1 MRPHRQPG
9 AFLGDTPLPVALL
22 VTDTQTSNKLLI
34 ASFLIPINV
43 AINGFVANDFVACFQ
58 SHDPTDLFGGKLLP
72 QALEYLFFECALELT
87 GFSFSRCF
95 TELLSGGSLIGLVG
109 ILLTIAG

>member
-1 MRPHRQPG
+1 M
-9 AFLGDTPLPVALL
+9 GDTPLLIALL

-34 ASFLIPINV
+34 TSFLMPINV
-43 AINGFVANDFVACFQ
+43 AINDFVACFQ
-58 SHDPTDLFGGKLLP
+58 RHDPTDLFGGKLLP
-72 QALEYLFFECALELT
+72 QALEYLFFECALELV

-95 TELLSGGSLIGLVG
+95 TELLSGGSSIGLVG